1 MSQSLNE
8 SSNESSAAADD
19 ASRKTPLAEA
29 SASSSAST
37 MRPRLDD
44 DTQNALEAENLIET
58 YQIIGE
64 WIRFA
69 DAKAAAVLAVNGAL
83 CGVLVPTIHEYIRAD
98 QSHPAWWWTSLVS
111 ATFLLWLASMIWSCV
126 LAFRCILPFRYQ
138 GKHPSLGRANHF
150 HPAAISAHY
159 TIDQT
164 EQFADEMQRI
174 GMSGLKREIAICMM
188 LDSHVSNSK
197 YTFVSRSIRMLAL
210 SAILGLMYLI
220 VTQF

>member
-1 MSQSLNE
+1 MSEPLSGTANE
-8 SSNESSAAADD
+8 NHAAA
-19 ASRKTPLAEA
+19 SEA
-29 SASSSAST
+29 AGVSSPVVST
-37 MRPRLDD
+37 RPRLDD

-83 CGVLVPTIHEYIRAD
+83 CGVLVPTIHEYIRTD
-98 QSHPAWWWTSLVS
+98 QSHPTVWWTSLVS
-111 ATFLLWLASMIWSCV
+111 ATFLFWLISMIWSCV
-126 LAFRCILPFRYQ
+126 LAFSCILPFRYQ
-138 GKHPSLGRANHF
+138 GKHPSIGRANHF

-159 TIDQT
+159 TIEQT
-164 EQFADEMQRI
+164 EQFADEMERI

-197 YTFVSRSIRMLAL
+197 YGFISRSIRMLAL

>member
-1 MSQSLNE
+1 MSEPLSE
-8 SSNESSAAADD
+8 TADEKKSA
-19 ASRKTPLAEA
+19 A
-29 SASSSAST
+29 SASVDASNAVVSL
-37 MRPRLDD
+37 RPRVDD

-83 CGVLVPTIHEYIRAD
+83 CGVLVPTIHEYIRAE
-98 QSHPAWWWTSLVS
+98 QTHPTAWWTSLVS
-111 ATFLLWLASMIWSCV
+111 TTFLLWLISMIWSCV

-138 GKHPSLGRANHF
+138 GKHPSIGRANHF

-159 TIDQT
+159 TIEQS
-164 EQFADEMQRI
+164 EQFANEMERI

-197 YTFVSRSIRMLAL
+197 YGFISGSIRMLAL

>member
-1 MSQSLNE
+1 MSEPLSETANE
-8 SSNESSAAADD
+8 NNAATSAAA
-19 ASRKTPLAEA
+19 AAG
-29 SASSSAST
+29 ASSTVVST
-37 MRPRLDD
+37 RPRLDD
-44 DTQNALEAENLIET
+44 DTQNAFEAENLIET

-98 QSHPAWWWTSLVS
+98 QSHPTSWWTSLVS
-111 ATFLLWLASMIWSCV
+111 VTFLLWLASMIWSCV
-126 LAFRCILPFRYQ
+126 LAFRCILPFRYR